1 MLAILLGSSPATA
14 RAMNIA
20 REASSLWGEI
30 RGVSARHRAC
40 SKSEEMGLAEVAE
53 PSEADVTATPQLQ
66 VALNTVVIRG
76 LSEQDFVSLSERRMM
91 G

>member
-1 MLAILLGSSPATA
+1 
-14 RAMNIA
+14 
-20 REASSLWGEI
+20 
-30 RGVSARHRAC
+30 
-40 SKSEEMGLAEVAE
+40 MGLAEVAE

-66 VALNTVVIRG
+66 VALNIVDIRG

>member
-1 MLAILLGSSPATA
+1 
-14 RAMNIA
+14 MNIA

-40 SKSEEMGLAEVAE
+40 SKSEELSLAEVAE

-66 VALNTVVIRG
+66 VALNSLDIRR
-76 LSEQDFVSLSERRMM
+76 LSEQDFVSLPERRRM